1 MADKA
6 DLYVYQ
12 GDDYRGTVTVT
23 DTVGTP
29 PAQIIA
35 GYTAQAQ
42 IRCGRADDNP
52 QVVVEITT
60 AVSSPDIALS
70 IPRAQTVGLK
80 GPVRMGSSGHLA

>member
-1 MADKA
+1 
-6 DLYVYQ
+6 
-12 GDDYRGTVTVT
+12 VTVT
-23 DTVGTP
+23 DTAGTP

-42 IRCGRADDNP
+42 IRCGRDENP
-52 QVVVEITT
+52 QMVVEITT

-70 IPRAQTVGLK
+70 IPPAQTVGLK